1 MKKLFRNIWGVLTFP
16 FRIIFWLIRKIS
28 KWISDI
34 FSEIHEFF
42 TAEVEDTPLP
52 DTLSKTIENP
62 AELLIHLN
70 ALRKHLMRT
79 VIVLVLTIAF
89 SFAFSKQIIAYLSR
103 PLEGGMDALIAI
115 DVTEPIGTVM
125 RVSLISG
132 FAIALPYI
140 ALEIW
145 LFIAPG
151 LKKQARISGLFA
163 IPAVTIFFLGGM
175 AFAYYVMLPAALPFL
190 LNFMG
195 ISTIP
200 RPSSYI
206 KFVTSIMFWLG
217 VAFEFP
223 LIIYLLARLGIVHA
237 AFLKKQWRIAI
248 VIIAVIAA
256 MITPTIDPVNM
267 ALVMGPMII
276 LYFLSI
282 LLAVF
287 AQRSR
292 KEPTTETSDLQQ
304 NSN

>member
-1 MKKLFRNIWGVLTFP
+1 MRNIFRRIWAILTFP
-16 FRIIFWLIRKIS
+16 FRIIIWIIKKIG
-28 KWISDI
+28 KWISNI
-34 FSEIHEFF
+34 ANEIHEFF

-52 DTLSKTIENP
+52 DTLSKTVENP
-62 AELLIHLN
+62 TELLTHLG
-70 ALRKHLMRT
+70 ALRKHLLRS
-79 VIVLVLTIAF
+79 VLVLIVTVAF

-115 DVTEPIGTVM
+115 EVTEPISTVM
-125 RVSLISG
+125 RVSLLSG
-132 FAIALPYI
+132 FAIAFPYI

-151 LKKQARISGLFA
+151 LKKKARISGLFA
-163 IPAVTIFFLGGM
+163 IPIATIFFLAGM

-206 KFVTSIMFWLG
+206 KFVTGIMFWLG

-223 LIIYLLARLGIVHA
+223 LVIYLLARLGIVNA
-237 AFLKKQWRIAI
+237 EFLRKQWRIAI

-256 MITPTIDPVNM
+256 IITPTIDPVNM
-267 ALVMGPMII
+267 ALVMGPMIL

-282 LLAVF
+282 ILAVF
-287 AQRSR
+287 AQKSR
-292 KEPTTETSDLQQ
+292 TNSTENAPD
-304 NSN
+304 